1 MRVSVT
7 VFRAFGAALAAAV
20 LLAGLP
26 APASAESPRVVPE
39 SQVTIKQ
46 SFAPVVKRVAPA
58 VVNVYVSHRVEQVV
72 SPFADDPF
80 FSRLFGENF
89 GIPRERIQN
98 SLGSGVLVSPEG
110 VVVTN
115 NHVIQGGGEA
125 EITVALSDGR
135 EFPAKVVIK
144 DEQTDLAVLRLD
156 AKGAQFPALEFDD
169 SDSLEV
175 GDLVLAIGDPF
186 GVGQTVTSG
195 IVSALARTQV
205 GISDY
210 QFFIQTDAAINPG
223 NSGGALVDM
232 DGRLAGINTA
242 IFSKSGGSH
251 GIGFAIPS
259 NMVRLVVQA
268 ALKGGKVQ
276 RPWLG
281 ASLQPVTSDI
291 VDSLGLDRPSG
302 ALVKD
307 VHANGPA
314 ARAGIHAGDVI
325 VSVDGKPVQDPQAF
339 QYRFA
344 TKGLGGSAD
353 LSVVRKGQPVKATVA
368 LIAAVEDPPRDMRD
382 LSGNHPLAGAKV
394 ANLSPAVAA
403 ELGLDD
409 EGRGVVVLEVEEKT
423 PAQRLG
429 VQRGDVIVGINNSKV
444 GSVAE
449 LVTALTPSRGGWR
462 LSLERGGR
470 LFNLNIQG

>member
-1 MRVSVT
+1 MRLSVT

-26 APASAESPRVVPE
+26 ALASAESPRVVPE

-242 IFSKSGGSH
+242 IFSRSGGSH

-281 ASLQPVTSDI
+281 ASLQPVTSDTA
-291 VDSLGLDRPSG
+291 DSLGLDRPSG